1 MLRKFN
7 GDNRKKAVVEVI
19 INEIKRD
26 ILIKLFIQRYY
37 QKENINV
44 FSFVLIDSCVL
55 DDARRLF
62 LFVSLII
69 KLKCN
74 KIYET
79 PT

>member
-7 GDNRKKAVVEVI
+7 GNNRKKAVVEVI

-55 DDARRLF
+55 DARRLF
-62 LFVSLII
+62 LFVSLIV

-74 KIYET
+74 KIDET
-79 PT
+79 LT